1 MHHARYQFNKHLTN
15 SGVNVQLWPLPSY
28 LHALIESNF
37 AKIRVNRWQKNI
49 LVENFW
55 SDTFISE
62 RISGKQSKSHR
73 AFELK
78 KTEKNRFRNV
88 RLVEILGKQPIYSP
102 VSYRVG
108 FSPSLSWQ
116 RKQKRA
122 GGKIC
127 KTWAMSCKGSS
138 GPLGSMGF
146 GLKSSAH
153 RGDWFIISNNIT
165 SPKRELGEKRR
176 TEKSNQELNQNH
188 FGSCA
193 SLWRMALH

>member
-37 AKIRVNRWQKNI
+37 VKIRVNRWQKNI

-62 RISGKQSKSHR
+62 RIRGKQSKSHR

-88 RLVEILGKQPIYSP
+88 RLVEILGKLPIYSP

-108 FSPSLSWQ
+108 FSLSLS
-116 RKQKRA
+116 
-122 GGKIC
+122 
-127 KTWAMSCKGSS
+127 
-138 GPLGSMGF
+138 LGSESKSAPAAKYAKL
-146 GLKSSAH
+146 GLWAAKGVVGLWAA
-153 RGDWFIISNNIT
+153 WA
-165 SPKRELGEKRR
+165 LGSKVRPIEAI
-176 TEKSNQELNQNH
+176 
-188 FGSCA
+188 GS
-193 SLWRMALH
+193 